1 MPQTQQQAMQRK
13 PILMP
18 ADMILKVERLAETKK
33 VSFAEVVR
41 QAVDAFEAELSADD
55 SDMLEAM
62 VEAYLQTAKAAITK
76 IDQVMERLDE
86 THDILGRNKYESR

>member
-76 IDQVMERLDE
+76 IDQVNRSGDG
-86 THDILGRNKYESR
+86 TPG